1 MIKIFSEYSFYDFCN
16 KSNTQTTPTPVSLN
30 LFNYTDNSDPF
41 FTKKLKES
49 LTNLLGMI

>member
-1 MIKIFSEYSFYDFCN
+1 MIKTFSEYSFYDSCN

-41 FTKKLKES
+41 FYKEIERIVDI
-49 LTNLLGMI
+49 LLGMI